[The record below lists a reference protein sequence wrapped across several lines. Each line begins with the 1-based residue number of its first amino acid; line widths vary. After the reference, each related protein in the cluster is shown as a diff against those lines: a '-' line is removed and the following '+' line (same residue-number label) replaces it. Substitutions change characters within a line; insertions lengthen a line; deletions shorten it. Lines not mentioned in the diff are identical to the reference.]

1 MKYVFYDTEGHGY
14 LEVTYDEIVDLG
26 IEEEISNYSYTNN
39 KGDKV
44 YLEEDADLG
53 LFLKKKK
60 IDFEDLNYRTK
71 YVDSSY
77 FDVEGLNY
85 PFYS

>member
-26 IEEEISNYSYTNN
+26 IEEDITESSYISP
-39 KGDKV
+39 KRDKV
-44 YLEEDADLG
+44 YLEEDYDLG

-60 IDFEDLNYRTK
+60 VDFDDLSYRIK

-77 FDVEGLNY
+77 FDVEGLDY